1 MGATFRFRV
10 SCVGTST
17 GKFFELLRL
26 IRMESQLAWSG
37 NWCMQAFS
45 TLITMNKLG
54 SNLGDGRTN
63 SEQTLGLVGCFWIVE
78 NYINWLKTVKRKR
91 SQIKHRKCNIR
102 QIEISNKSWIQ
113 SYHCCSPPHVHRLSS
128 LWRLSLAMLRWCCC
142 LLWAAVVSLQRPG
155 PASWHWP
162 WLRLQH
168 STSHWLMWA
177 VNCRLVSTAER
188 SVQFVDDIFS
198 WLVS

>member
-1 MGATFRFRV
+1 
-10 SCVGTST
+10 
-17 GKFFELLRL
+17 
-26 IRMESQLAWSG
+26 
-37 NWCMQAFS
+37 
-45 TLITMNKLG
+45 MNKLG

-168 STSHWLMWA
+168 STSTGSCERWTVDWWALPREVCSLWMTFLADWFHNELFCGSYLMCICDLMT
-177 VNCRLVSTAER
+177 VMHTTEKE
-188 SVQFVDDIFS
+188 
-198 WLVS
+198 